1 MKRTESRYPT
11 FNKKFCELK
20 FSDQFMI
27 HSKPKQIKKNKQTV
41 QYIFCP
47 VIQIYHCNFI
57 FVTI

>member
-27 HSKPKQIKKNKQTV
+27 HSKPKQIKKKQTNSTV
-41 QYIFCP
+41 HILSS
-47 VIQIYHCNFI
+47 
-57 FVTI
+57 VTNIPL

>member
-27 HSKPKQIKKNKQTV
+27 HSKPKQIKKKTNKQYSTYSV
-41 QYIFCP
+41 Q
-47 VIQIYHCNFI
+47 
-57 FVTI
+57 